1 MSATAHSFTA
11 LLDRFGQFHP
21 PTMRY
26 EPGED
31 FAAWQARFRQQVSEL
46 RSPLPERPASTWPGW
61 PA

>member
-1 MSATAHSFTA
+1 MSATAHSFTD

-31 FAAWQARFRQQVSEL
+31 FAAW
-46 RSPLPERPASTWPGW
+46 
-61 PA
+61 